1 MAAAA
6 ASVRPN
12 FPAFSFGVGAGI
24 PRRREEAVWQACGAW
39 SGVEWSASNEASSS
53 RGWSPAPGSRH
64 GRRRGGE
71 RDTTFAENIPNLD
84 LNLHITP
91 YYLHIAP

>member
-6 ASVRPN
+6 AAASAPISLPSRLGLGQA
-12 FPAFSFGVGAGI
+12 FPDGG
-24 PRRREEAVWQACGAW
+24 RRRSGRLAGR
-39 SGVEWSASNEASSS
+39 GVEWSASNEASSS

-91 YYLHIAP
+91 YFLHIAP